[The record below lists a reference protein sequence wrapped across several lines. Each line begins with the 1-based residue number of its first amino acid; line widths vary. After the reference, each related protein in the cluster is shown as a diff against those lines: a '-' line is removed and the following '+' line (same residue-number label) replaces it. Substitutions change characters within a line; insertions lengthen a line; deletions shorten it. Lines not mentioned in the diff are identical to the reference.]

1 MTKYVVFTLHT
12 NNYIVHNA
20 FVQQVEHMRDWTSS
34 VKILQWSILCVR
46 IVYEF
51 SVKKNINMFVGTD
64 EICRGNESN
73 KVL

>member
-1 MTKYVVFTLHT
+1 
-12 NNYIVHNA
+12 
-20 FVQQVEHMRDWTSS
+20 MRDWTSS